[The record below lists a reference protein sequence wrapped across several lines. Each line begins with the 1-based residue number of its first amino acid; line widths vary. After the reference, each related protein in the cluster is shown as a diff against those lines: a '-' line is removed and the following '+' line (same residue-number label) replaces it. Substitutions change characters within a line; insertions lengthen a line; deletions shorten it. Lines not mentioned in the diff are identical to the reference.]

1 MYCHASVNLDN
12 VLYLEGR
19 NVYVHQFLKIKNKT
33 TTLLFLKNPSL
44 VDMNSDTV

>member
-19 NVYVHQFLKIKNKT
+19 NDVHQFLKIKNKT